1 MHVDLTSEQRTLQ
14 QTLRTYFAELMT
26 PERRAS
32 LQAMNMEGGRVFRE
46 TVKQMGR
53 DGWLGVGWPK
63 EYGGGGLTAIEQLIF
78 FEELRRAHAPLPFVT
93 LNTVGPALMQ
103 HGSEEHKQQFL
114 TRILA
119 GEVHFA
125 IGYTEPDAG
134 TDLASLKTAAVRDG
148 DDYVINGTKIY
159 TSGANDADYIWLAA
173 RTDTEAPKHKGITIF
188 IVPTDSPG
196 FSHSMIHTVGGGA
209 TCMTYYN
216 DVRVPASNIVG
227 GLNNGWRMITTQ
239 LNHERVGLAAFGAIA
254 FKHLEDVT
262 RYVQQTRD
270 EDDRPLIEKPR
281 VQAALAES
289 FARLEAMR
297 VMNYRMAW
305 AWEKG
310 EMDPAHASAVKVY
323 STETVI
329 EVYKRLSDAI
339 GPGAALRT
347 GSAGA
352 VLAGA
357 ISQESR
363 SCQINTFGG
372 GVNEIQR
379 EIISMAGLRM
389 PRVPR

>member
-1 MHVDLTSEQRTLQ
+1 MHVDLTPDQRTLQ
-14 QTLRTYFAELMT
+14 QTLRAYFAELMT
-26 PERRAS
+26 PERRAG
-32 LQAMNMEGGRVFRE
+32 LQAMNMEGGRIFRE

-103 HGSEEHKQQFL
+103 HGSEAHKQEFL

-119 GEVHFA
+119 GDVHFA

-148 DDYVINGTKIY
+148 DDWVINGTKIY

-173 RTDTEAPKHKGITIF
+173 RTDPDAPKHKGISIF
-188 IVPTDSPG
+188 IVPTSDPG

-216 DVRVPASNIVG
+216 DVRVPSSSIVG
-227 GLNNGWRMITTQ
+227 GLNNGWRLITTQ

-262 RYVQQTRD
+262 RYVRD
-270 EDDRPLIEKPR
+270 TAGEDERPLVEKPR

-305 AWEKG
+305 AWERG

-329 EVYKRLSDAI
+329 QVYKLLADAI
-339 GPGAALRT
+339 GPAAALRT
-347 GSAGA
+347 GSVGA